1 MEDTGER
8 LIPEGHTQTLTYGE
22 HLARYQSVI
31 PLVKGKKV
39 LDVASGTGYGS
50 QLIAQY
56 ADVVDGLDYSE
67 QAVKYAQEHFPAKN
81 LTYAQGDAQ
90 AMPYD
95 DKSFDVVVS
104 LETIEHLPQPEKF
117 VSEVKRILKPDGV
130 FVVSTPN
137 DAEFMDGN
145 EFHVHEFQ
153 FPELERLIAEN
164 FSHSQ
169 YYFQGTYFA
178 AGIFKKESF
187 TGSYGMK
194 SIPVSATFG
203 ETTDKA
209 IYFIAVAA
217 NSAYASLAIDENI
230 VIADRWSTKDDLERD
245 SARQQSTASLENRL
259 KDLQRHSDGLAAE
272 LAEIKQSKSWQAV
285 TKLRSMKHG
294 VFKGERHK

>member
-1 MEDTGER
+1 MKDTGER

-22 HLARYQSVI
+22 HLARYQCVI

-50 QLIAQY
+50 QLIAKY
-56 ADVVDGLDYSE
+56 AKEVDGLDYSAD
-67 QAVKYAQEHFPAKN
+67 AVAYSQKHFPADN

-90 AMPYD
+90 AMPYKD
-95 DKSFDVVVS
+95 GQFDVVVS
-104 LETIEHLPQPEKF
+104 LETIEHLPHPDKF
-117 VSEVKRILKPDGV
+117 VNEVKRVMKPGGV
-130 FVVSTPN
+130 FIVSTPN

-153 FPELERLIAEN
+153 FPELEKLIDQN
-164 FSHSQ
+164 FSHKK

-178 AGIFKKESF
+178 AGIFAKESF
-187 TGSYGMK
+187 TKGYGMK
-194 SIPVSATFG
+194 DIPVSATFG
-203 ETTDKA
+203 EQTNKA

-217 NSAYASLAIDENI
+217 NSASASLVIDENI

-245 SARQQSTASLENRL
+245 QARTESREAVER
-259 KDLQRHSDGLAAE
+259 DLREHADRLAAE
-272 LAEIKQSKSWQAV
+272 LTAIKESKSWRAV
-285 TKLRSMKHG
+285 TKLRGIKHG